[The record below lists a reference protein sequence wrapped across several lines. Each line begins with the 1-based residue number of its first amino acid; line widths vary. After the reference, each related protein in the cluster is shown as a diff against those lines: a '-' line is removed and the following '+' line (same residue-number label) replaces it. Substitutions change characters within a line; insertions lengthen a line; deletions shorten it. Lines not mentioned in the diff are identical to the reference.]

1 VSALRRFWFALS
13 TLLGRPRGF
22 FVPYR
27 HAAGVAAPGDYRE
40 MASLFTASHA
50 TFDAGLARIARYRAP
65 LQAIG
70 GAPPPAPR
78 WQQDWF
84 PGLDAAYAYALVR
97 ETNPA
102 RIVEIGSGHSTR
114 FLAQAIKDGGLA
126 TKLVAIDPAPRA
138 ALAGLD
144 AVWIRERLETSAY
157 SFAQMAAG
165 DILFVDSSHIL
176 MPGTDVDFVLGR
188 VLPALPAGVRIHFHD
203 IFLPHPYPADWAWRG
218 YNEQNAVAG
227 LLAGTGFALDWGS
240 AYVRRALAAEKFPM
254 PPGARESS
262 LWLVKR

>member
-1 VSALRRFWFALS
+1 VSALRRFWFGLS

-27 HAAGVAAPGDYRE
+27 HAEGVEAPGAYAE
-40 MASLFTASHA
+40 LANLFAASHA
-50 TFDAGLARIARYRAP
+50 AFDLGLAGIARHRETLLAFGNE
-65 LQAIG
+65 A
-70 GAPPPAPR
+70 PPAPR

-97 ETNPA
+97 DTKPK

-114 FLAQAIKDGGLA
+114 FLARAIKDGGLA
-126 TKLVAIDPAPRA
+126 TKLVAIDLAPRA

-144 AVWIRERLETSAY
+144 VVWLRQRLETSGF
-157 SFAQMAAG
+157 SFAELQAG

-227 LLAGTGFALDWGS
+227 LLAGTGFALEWGS
-240 AYVRRALAAEKFPM
+240 AYVRQAMAAEKFDM
-254 PPGARESS
+254 PPGALESS